1 MGICGR
7 AFQAEAINSTC
18 KGPEEGKSLV
28 PWRNNRDHCAG
39 EETTRGEQQGMGL
52 EVTGPL

>member
-28 PWRNNRDHCAG
+28 HWRNNRDHCAG
-39 EETTRGEQQGMGL
+39 GEKPRGEQQGMGL
-52 EVTGPL
+52 EVMGPL